1 MLARLV
7 GAELQVSDDG
17 ELLFVFEKPGAL
29 SRSLRTSSLRQRVKD
44 TWTAASPPIY
54 WLARAS
60 FGLGLLASLALVT
73 TAITVL
79 ASSKDS
85 NSDSGSTGRAIG
97 TLWGPSPFDFLYY
110 STRPYG
116 YYGYQPP
123 GEKGFLQSCFSLLFG
138 DGNPNLDLN
147 QRVSVAAAA
156 IIRAND
162 GAVTAEQLAPL
173 LAPDFD
179 PEQYEE
185 ESDRAGAPVREDWM
199 LPILLQ
205 FNGEPVVTDE
215 GDLVYVFEDL
225 MSTAEDGSAVAGVM
239 GAAGGGALTTAGP
252 RGSPSA
258 ARRRPSPAASAAAR
272 TRSRCAPRD
281 YHRRHNSGPNR
292 CSQRAWPQFHRRR
305 RRSRCRRPNRCG
317 CSAARSGWRHSPYPR
332 SRTRGR
338 APGRRG

>member
-1 MLARLV
+1 M
-7 GAELQVSDDG
+7 SDDG

-185 ESDRAGAPVREDWM
+185 ESGRAGAPVREDWM

-252 RGSPSA
+252 ERLAVRRTA
-258 ARRRPSPAASAAAR
+258 AGTGLHGAAEWLAAK
-272 TRSRCAPRD
+272 
-281 YHRRHNSGPNR
+281 
-292 CSQRAWPQFHRRR
+292 
-305 RRSRCRRPNRCG
+305 
-317 CSAARSGWRHSPYPR
+317 GWRARPR
-332 SRTRGR
+332 RQSDELERPR
-338 APGRRG
+338 